1 MRNPVRIKTRTAFT
15 LVELLV
21 VMAILAILVSL
32 LVAAVF
38 KYLELAP
45 QTQTVNDIRQ
55 LSVAIESFKTKYN
68 IYPPSSI
75 YLSNSLSDYT
85 ANGQTASLSY
95 LSAIWPRLNWNSVP
109 PIDWSGGQGG
119 IPAGGIILEGDQ
131 CLVFF
136 LNGPGGVNGNG
147 WSVNPTNPTLVT
159 GPRVGPFFEFPL
171 TRLGTYAHPSTSQS
185 AAVSAMFPSFFDPYA
200 TPSIGK
206 GQPYAFFCSGR
217 SAGGYNPNKLLPT
230 SAIVGDCPS
239 LGLIPYLQ
247 TNSRFYNNNTFQI
260 ISAGKNL
267 LFGPGGVWPNSTAAY
282 ATQGAGVDD
291 LSNFSG
297 DLLGVF

>member
-1 MRNPVRIKTRTAFT
+1 MRNPVRIKTRTGFT

-32 LVAAVF
+32 VVAGVF

-55 LSVAIESFKTKYN
+55 LAVAIESFKAKYL

-75 YLSNSLSDYT
+75 FLSNNVADYSVAPNGPQSL
-85 ANGQTASLSY
+85 AY
-95 LSAIWPRLNWNSVP
+95 LNAIWPRLNWTS
-109 PIDWSGGQGG
+109 IDWSGGQGG
-119 IPAGGIILEGDQ
+119 IPAGGITLEGDQ

-136 LNGPGGVNGNG
+136 LNGPGGVNANG
-147 WSVNPTNPTLVT
+147 WSVNPTNPTLMT

-171 TRLGTYAHPSTSQS
+171 ARLGTYAHPGTSQTT
-185 AAVSAMFPSFFDPYA
+185 AVSAMFPSFFDPYA

-217 SAGGYNPNKLLPT
+217 SAGGY
-230 SAIVGDCPS
+230 SGSCPS
-239 LGLIPYLQ
+239 IGVSPYIQ
-247 TNSRFYNNNTFQI
+247 SNGRFYNNNTFQI
-260 ISAGKNL
+260 ISAGKNM